1 MKNLITTI
9 ASVLILMVYLLQF
22 INNQQIHNTVM
33 NIDREINCIKEISKQ
48 EGYLSGESRIEL
60 SSRLSDV
67 ANCDSGEI
75 VIKGTEEKKSRG
87 DLIHIYVKLPIKK
100 LIVANDFF
108 GIKDTDNMGFYKFD
122 FYTTSEHLE
131 REN

>member
-9 ASVLILMVYLLQF
+9 ASILILMVYLLQF
-22 INNQQIHNTVM
+22 INNQQIHNTVV

-48 EGYLSGESRIEL
+48 EGYLTEKNRSEL
-60 SSRLSDV
+60 LDKLSDI
-67 ANCDSGEI
+67 ANCDTGEI
-75 VIKGTEEKKSRG
+75 VITGTDEKKYRG
-87 DLIHIYVKLPIKK
+87 ELIHIYVKLPIKN
-100 LIVANDFF
+100 LIVANEFF
-108 GIKDTDNMGFYKFD
+108 GIDDIDNQGFYKFD